1 MVVENVFSND
11 KVDKY
16 ISEKYPNTKMENRI
30 DRKDDESLYQPRVH
44 SDRIRELY
52 NLKQETGIP
61 MTVLLDQAIRDLA
74 ASYGINSPLGEEPI
88 LEKVDQE
95 TWEEIREY
103 RGFLD
108 QMEYQKCLD
117 ELEEIKSNMR
127 PEITVYP
134 FENDNSKGR

>member
-1 MVVENVFSND
+1 
-11 KVDKY
+11 
-16 ISEKYPNTKMENRI
+16 MENRI
-30 DRKDDESLYQPRVH
+30 SRKDDESLYQPKVH

-61 MTVLLDQAIRDLA
+61 MTVLLDQAIRDLS

-108 QMEYQKCLD
+108 QLEYQKCLD
-117 ELEEIKSNMR
+117 ELEEIKSNMK
-127 PEITVYP
+127 PEGTIYP
-134 FENDNSKGR
+134 LENDNRNGR